1 MWEFWL
7 IASGIFFVIE
17 IFTTGFL
24 IFWLGV
30 AAIFAMIASFITSN
44 IVIQMIVFVVS
55 SIILIPCTRKLSEKI
70 LKKSQTIQTNVY
82 RLIEKEGMVIED
94 INSLSYTGKVKVS
107 GQIWSAISEKDIP
120 KNTKIKVVS
129 IDGVKLKVEEIK
141 DEVKRV

>member
-7 IASGIFFVIE
+7 IASGIFFVVE

-82 RLIEKEGMVIED
+82 RLIEKEGIVIED

>member
-7 IASGIFFVIE
+7 IASGIFFVVE